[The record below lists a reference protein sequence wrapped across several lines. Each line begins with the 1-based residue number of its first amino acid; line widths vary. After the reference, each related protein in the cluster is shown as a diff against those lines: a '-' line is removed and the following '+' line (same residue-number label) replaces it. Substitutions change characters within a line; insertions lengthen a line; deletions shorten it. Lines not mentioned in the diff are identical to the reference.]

1 MPNKK
6 KRKAAPKKT
15 KTPGLD
21 GNGILKVLNA
31 KWALQKKQELES
43 CYNGLADVCSK
54 FPSIIAITALE
65 LVKAQIILAKLNK
78 DKEPDAVEQ
87 DDK

>member
-6 KRKAAPKKT
+6 KSKS
-15 KTPGLD
+15 PGLD
-21 GNGILKVLNA
+21 VDGIFKVLNA
-31 KWALQKKQELES
+31 KWLVQKKQELEN
-43 CYNGLADVCSK
+43 CYNELADVCSK
-54 FPSIIAITALE
+54 FPSIITITALE